1 MPLERYLVSLRIKN
15 KARLDDLGLEI
26 DSKKEIRRLAVR
38 VITLES
44 VFRSADVKKKME
56 PRLKVAEPG
65 LTII

>member
-1 MPLERYLVSLRIKN
+1 MVSLRIKN